1 MQLVAGSLIQ
11 DLIDVVA
18 RVSLLSTAS
27 GVTINFSGDTIGGT
41 YPASVMGIMD
51 SGECQ
56 CYSLCNEQSFCATNS
71 SDPFLCSGISFGGNS
86 SGMFLQWQ
94 VCRSAATV
102 AAKVTVGL
110 FLTGIWTCLF
120 E

>member
-51 SGECQ
+51 SGV
-56 CYSLCNEQSFCATNS
+56 S
-71 SDPFLCSGISFGGNS
+71 
-86 SGMFLQWQ
+86 
-94 VCRSAATV
+94 V
-102 AAKVTVGL
+102 L
-110 FLTGIWTCLF
+110 FPVQRAVLLRNKLF
-120 E
+120 

>member
-51 SGECQ
+51 SGECE
-56 CYSLCNEQSFCATNS
+56 CYSLCNEQSFCATIVLIHLYAQGS
-71 SDPFLCSGISFGGNS
+71 ASEGIQVVCSF
-86 SGMFLQWQ
+86 SGRC
-94 VCRSAATV
+94 VCRSAAV

-110 FLTGIWTCLF
+110 FLTGNWTCLF